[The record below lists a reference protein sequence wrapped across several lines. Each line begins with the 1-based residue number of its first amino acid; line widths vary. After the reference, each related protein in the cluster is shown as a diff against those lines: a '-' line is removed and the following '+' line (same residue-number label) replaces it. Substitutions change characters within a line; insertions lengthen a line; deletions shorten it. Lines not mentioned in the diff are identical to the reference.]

1 MRQEDGVV
9 RRRLAVRVRN
19 GLVVADVEKL
29 GALFQDVGQH
39 DEDVVVTAVLFA
51 RLHRREHLV
60 LTAQELV
67 RVEARDLPDTELV
80 VRDEELLEVG
90 EDQLFHRL
98 AEVRAG
104 KDGVPY
110 FLERDLGNAGHALR
124 DDLVMRCTG
133 GRFEHDRVRN
143 DGADQQP
150 RDLLRRHDALLLVH
164 FGDDGGGGAQ
174 HFVAEEDGSGGLD
187 VREAVVVDDA
197 EHFRFAEPGHRL
209 RQFVV
214 VHEHDAFALRADHVV
229 PAHGPDDFVV
239 LIEDGVRSVPGVQE
253 HILHVVEVVVEVEDL
268 EVLGG
273 ADAVDR
279 QRQVDHP
286 RGPVGRQRRC
296 NDQRLGRVITAFFR
310 DIRLADD
317 HSLHADVQRMADHV
331 RLLAADDNAVRVIE
345 QHAFM
350 GGGDGDDHIARE
362 FLGNARGLVDDLP
375 LENREQVVD
384 GDVVHMGRIHVFHA
398 VVRDVSAGHHAIEGA
413 VVLHDGDDGRRAVT
427 SLHGL
432 PGVGDGHAPRHGGRG
447 VEDEV
452 PHLGAHVRDEH
463 RRFRVELVE
472 HTLGLIGDVAEA
484 GRHIF
489 PVAERVA
496 QRRIG
501 DSRHNG
507 VGVRVLV
514 TGDIDRVFY
523 NRVHTGS
530 HFLTRSLPLQ
540 GFSFAP
546 LFYPTWAIY
555 KREN

>member
-1 MRQEDGVV
+1 M
-9 RRRLAVRVRN
+9 
-19 GLVVADVEKL
+19 
-29 GALFQDVGQH
+29 
-39 DEDVVVTAVLFA
+39 
-51 RLHRREHLV
+51 
-60 LTAQELV
+60 
-67 RVEARDLPDTELV
+67 
-80 VRDEELLEVG
+80 
-90 EDQLFHRL
+90 
-98 AEVRAG
+98 
-104 KDGVPY
+104 
-110 FLERDLGNAGHALR
+110 
-124 DDLVMRCTG
+124 
-133 GRFEHDRVRN
+133 
-143 DGADQQP
+143 
-150 RDLLRRHDALLLVH
+150 
-164 FGDDGGGGAQ
+164 
-174 HFVAEEDGSGGLD
+174 
-187 VREAVVVDDA
+187 
-197 EHFRFAEPGHRL
+197 
-209 RQFVV
+209 
-214 VHEHDAFALRADHVV
+214 V

-296 NDQRLGRVITAFFR
+296 NDQRLRRIVAEFLR
-310 DIRLADD
+310 DICLADD
-317 HSLHADVQRMADHV
+317 HGLHADVQRMADHV
-331 RLLAADDNAVRVIE
+331 RLLAADDDAVRVVE

-398 VVRDVSAGHHAIEGA
+398 VGGNVSGGEHAVKAA
-413 VVLHDGDDGRRAVT
+413 VVLHDRDDRRGAVA
-427 SLHGL
+427 LFHGL
-432 PGVGDGHAPRHGGRG
+432 PCMEDGNAAVHGGRS

-452 PHLGAHVRDEH
+452 PHLGADVRDEY

-472 HTLGLIGDVAEA
+472 HPLGLIGHVTEA

-514 TGDIDRVFY
+514 SGDIDRVFY
-523 NRVHTGS
+523 NRVHMS
-530 HFLTRSLPLQ
+530 LT
-540 GFSFAP
+540 F
-546 LFYPTWAIY
+546 
-555 KREN
+555 